1 MSRRRVAIVALGP
14 SHDEVPYEKWE
25 TWGLAWDPWVF
36 RYDRIFELHDREL
49 WEKRTIAGCEA
60 DNGSGYMERINETG
74 LPCYMQ
80 RRYLE
85 IPKSVEY
92 PLWQVAGE
100 VGDYFGSS
108 ISYLLALAIYEEVD
122 EIGLWGID
130 LKDEK
135 DSYLH
140 QRDNMEYLIGFA
152 RGRGIHVRVSDF
164 SDLLTFRAE
173 DHFLGDPI
181 TYRKRYGWL

>member
-1 MSRRRVAIVALGP
+1 MPRRIAIVGLGP

-25 TWGLAWDPWVF
+25 TWGLAWDAWAP
-36 RYDRIFELHDREL
+36 RYDRILEMHDREL
-49 WEKRTIAGCEA
+49 WEKRSKNPHGQDYIEKINDA
-60 DNGSGYMERINETG
+60 DV
-74 LPCYMQ
+74 PCYMQ
-80 RRYLE
+80 RRHIE
-85 IPKSVEY
+85 IPKAVEY

-108 ISYLLALAIYEEVD
+108 PAYWLALAIYEEVD

-130 LKDEK
+130 LKDEN

-152 RGRGIHVRVSDF
+152 RGRGIHVRVNDF
-164 SDLLTFRAE
+164 STLLTFRP
-173 DHFLGDPI
+173 DDNFLGEPV